1 MFNPQRASGA
11 LWGIIN
17 AKGEFTMNTYFLS
30 LFTAVMP
37 LSVNGMGVIA
47 LFNTM
52 SKGFCLLTRDEW
64 RRIRELLGKPAE
76 DQTLSALHDNGIIAV
91 EGTDEQAALKLYRE
105 QIIHSNHVLKS
116 RMMATYACNFSCL
129 YCYQESKPL
138 SMSEETARKIDS
150 YYLSLIHQKH
160 PRRVLDNYIG
170 GEPLLNFE
178 VVLNS
183 ASRRYHFCLGK
194 EIDYDWGITTNGL
207 LLDENKLNRML
218 ATNLKHIRVSLAGPE
233 QIHDR
238 LRPDKEGKGTYKA
251 IMKNLKNID
260 QRVRVGIEC
269 QYDAGS
275 EDYRQIPLMLDE
287 MAAEG
292 IRADEIAFT
301 PIQQRRHETRFMC
314 GNGDYAIHAW
324 LAAEAVRRGFPMH
337 DGPPGNYCMADI
349 RNYLIFDVK
358 GNILPCLLDCG
369 ELAYGDVFKGI
380 DFRKEAKI
388 LNRRVPEKCI
398 ASCELAP
405 LCTGGCRL
413 QEYYRSGDFN
423 GIDCPYGMLKASL
436 EAHINTLAIK
446 AFEQNAPDLLTHA
459 I

>member
-1 MFNPQRASGA
+1 
-11 LWGIIN
+11 
-17 AKGEFTMNTYFLS
+17 MNTYFLS
-30 LFTAVMP
+30 MFTTALP
-37 LSVNGMGVIA
+37 LSVKGLGVVA

-52 SKGFCLLTRDEW
+52 SKGFCLLTPDEW
-64 RRIRELLGKPAE
+64 QRVRELLGRPAD
-76 DQTLSALHDNGIIAV
+76 DQTLSALYGNGVLASGDV
-91 EGTDEQAALKLYRE
+91 NEQAALKLYRE
-105 QIIHSNHVLKS
+105 QLIHNTHMLKS
-116 RMMATYACNFSCL
+116 RMMVTYACNFSCL

-138 SMSEETARKIDS
+138 SMSEETAQKIDS
-150 YYLSLIHQKH
+150 YYMALIHQKQ
-160 PRRVLDNYIG
+160 PGRILDNYIG

-183 ASRRYHFCLGK
+183 ASRRHHFCLGK
-194 EIDYDWGITTNGL
+194 GIDYDWGITTNGL

-218 ATNLKHIRVSLAGPE
+218 AVNLKHIRVSLAGP
-233 QIHDR
+233 QKIHDR
-238 LRPDKEGKGTYKA
+238 LRPDKQGKGNYKA
-251 IMKNLKNID
+251 IMNNLKNID
-260 QRVRVGIEC
+260 QRVKVGIEC

-292 IRADEIAFT
+292 IRIDEIAFT
-301 PIQQRRHETRFMC
+301 PIQPRRHETQFMC

-337 DGPPGNYCMADI
+337 DDPPGNCCMADI

-380 DFRKEAKI
+380 DFRKEARI
-388 LNRRVPEKCI
+388 LYRRETKKCVE
-398 ASCELAP
+398 SCELAP

-423 GIDCPYGMLKASL
+423 SIDCPYDMLKASL
-436 EAHINTLAIK
+436 EAHIKTLAIR
-446 AFEQNAPDLLTHA
+446 ALGQNASKLSIHA
-459 I
+459 D